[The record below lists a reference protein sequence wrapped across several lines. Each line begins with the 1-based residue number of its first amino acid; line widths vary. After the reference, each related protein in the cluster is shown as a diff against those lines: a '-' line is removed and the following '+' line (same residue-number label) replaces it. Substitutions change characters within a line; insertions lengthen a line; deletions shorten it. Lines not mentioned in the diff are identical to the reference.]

1 MVSVNI
7 LTMSENSQDE
17 TMGNQQER
25 PAEGELG
32 WLGGMLDGEGS
43 LALTCNNT
51 HRSIYP
57 IISITTV
64 DENIIKKC
72 EEIIKKIGIEF
83 GSVYYV
89 PPRGKQRRS
98 SHTIRVSTAKRV
110 KSFLTVLKPYIFGKT
125 HQVDFLI
132 EWCSIRTSL
141 PYAHPYTERE
151 MFLFYEIKKYQI
163 KKGKP
168 SKTGIPIDYT
178 PGWRPRY
185 TRSYLESK
193 SLHKI

>member
-1 MVSVNI
+1 MVGDTI
-7 LTMSENSQDE
+7 LTMSENNQDT

-25 PAEGELG
+25 PTEGELG
-32 WLGGMLDGEGS
+32 WLGGMMDGEGS

-57 IISITTV
+57 IISISTV
-64 DENIIKKC
+64 SKEMIEKCEDIIKRL
-72 EEIIKKIGIEF
+72 GIQY
-83 GSVYYV
+83 GVGYYT
-89 PPRGKQRRS
+89 PPKGKEVRP
-98 SHTIRVSTAKRV
+98 SHYIRVSTASRV
-110 KSFLTVLKPYIFGKT
+110 KQFLEIMKSYVFGKT
-125 HQVDFLI
+125 HHVEILI

-141 PYAHPYTERE
+141 PYGHPYTDRE
-151 MFLFYEIKKYQI
+151 MQLFYEIKKYQI

-185 TRSYLESK
+185 KNLQ
-193 SLHKI
+193 KI